1 MCKPAD
7 EVAGLPYIIGKFG
20 STYQISQESIE
31 VLHGFI
37 VFMLLALLVA
47 IPQVRS
53 QRALHL
59 LFPFAQ
65 TRLHTSLLLF
75 VLLLLLP
82 IVVGIIYVFILKSNI
97 K

>member
-7 EVAGLPYIIGKFG
+7 EAGLLYAIHKRN
-20 STYQISQESIE
+20 STYQISQESTE

-47 IPQVRS
+47 IPQVRG

-59 LFPFAQ
+59 LFPFA
-65 TRLHTSLLLF
+65 
-75 VLLLLLP
+75 
-82 IVVGIIYVFILKSNI
+82 
-97 K
+97 